1 MLPILPQADRKAL
14 DGEMLP
20 FNRNSINSKVR
31 TDHATNITS
40 GTLIIIINTYRMIT
54 TTINI
59 SGLTQNMFRTKINA
73 EAALLAPF
81 CYNNNPFFPSLQITA
96 TYIL

>member
-1 MLPILPQADRKAL
+1 MLPILPQAGRKVL
-14 DGEMLP
+14 DGEVLP
-20 FNRNSINSKVR
+20 FNRDGINSKVW

-54 TTINI
+54 TAINI
-59 SGLTQNMFRTKINA
+59 SGFIQNMFRTKINA
-73 EAALLAPF
+73 EAALFAPF
-81 CYNNNPFFPSLQITA
+81 CYDNNPFFPSLQITV